1 LAAAMFAWP
10 SRRKML
16 MAELRS
22 DAITPELG
30 HVLSAS
36 DDF

>member
-1 LAAAMFAWP
+1 
-10 SRRKML
+10 ML

-30 HVLSAS
+30 HVSVLSAPE
-36 DDF
+36 DP